1 MCHCFQTVEELTEEE
16 RMEVLEEHSVDE
28 LRSEYSS
35 DELEQLGI
43 AA

>member
-1 MCHCFQTVEELTEEE
+1 MTDEE
-16 RMEVLEEHSVDE
+16 RAEVLDEHSAEE